1 MSGAMGPRSVG
12 PRSVGPR
19 SVGHCLVTGASAG
32 LGAGLA
38 YRLSIPGI
46 ELTLVA
52 RRAEALESVAEIC
65 RARGAVVR
73 VLPGDVADHARI
85 EALVRARDAERPI
98 DTIIANAGIGGS
110 AGRRESASDAAR
122 IFATNL
128 TGAVAT
134 VAPIAWGEAQRRAWR
149 GSGVDI
155 SIVCPGFVR
164 TDMIEGLRFRAP
176 FVWSVDKAADR
187 IVRGLDK
194 GEARIAFPW
203 QMRAAIGAARL
214 LPRPLAEAAFGGGG

>member
-1 MSGAMGPRSVG
+1 M
-12 PRSVGPR
+12 
-19 SVGHCLVTGASAG
+19 GHCLVTGASAG

-38 YRLSIPGI
+38 YRLSRPGI

-134 VAPIAWGEAQRRAWR
+134 VAPLLPLMAARGGGRVALIAWGEAQRRAWR